1 MDLGLFCFVTA
12 FSFSRVSRTG
22 LQSQY
27 SSQTPTGLTTT
38 PRKTR
43 RTGPSKSYV
52 QHWVLPSPVEELDPA
67 GLAPLNFA
75 VPAVGP
81 LSHARH

>member
-1 MDLGLFCFVTA
+1 MDLGLFCFVK
-12 FSFSRVSRTG
+12 VSRTG

-38 PRKTR
+38 PKKTH
-43 RTGPSKSYV
+43 RTRPSKSYV
-52 QHWVLPSPVEELDPA
+52 QHWVLPSPEEELDPA

-75 VPAVGP
+75 VPAIGP
-81 LSHARH
+81 LSHALH

>member
-12 FSFSRVSRTG
+12 FSFLRVSRTG

-38 PRKTR
+38 PKKTR

-52 QHWVLPSPVEELDPA
+52 QHWVLPSPEEELDPA
-67 GLAPLNFA
+67 GLAPLNFS
-75 VPAVGP
+75 VPAV
-81 LSHARH
+81 